1 MNILVTGA
9 TGYVGYHLCK
19 ELKKLEHNVVEF
31 NSKNFHYLIE
41 KYYQPPTI
49 KNVKFDIIYHLA
61 VKTEAGGYC
70 QKHPG
75 EQFLINSEINNTILK
90 YWYNY
95 QSQAKF
101 ITMGSSCGYD
111 DNIIRTE
118 DNYLKGQPETGYE
131 VYGNIKRNLL
141 IGLRALHN
149 EYGMNYS
156 YLIPS
161 TIYGPYYKLNDKH
174 FIYDL
179 IQKIY
184 SGVYDDKEVILW
196 GTGDQRRELIY
207 IDDVIRSLIY
217 AMENEVEICNLSSG
231 FDFSIKDYAKFI
243 CDIMGYDFN
252 KIKFDTTQFVGALNK
267 KMESKLSPRIF
278 TPLYEGLQKTIEYYK
293 NVI

>member
-1 MNILVTGA
+1 MKNILITGA

-19 ELKKLEHNVVEF
+19 ELKKLKHNVVEL
-31 NSKNFHYLIE
+31 NSKNF
-41 KYYQPPTI
+41 YQLP
-49 KNVKFDIIYHLA
+49 KLQKFDIIYHLA

-75 EQFLINSEINNTILK
+75 EQFLINSEINSTILK

-111 DNIIRTE
+111 DNIEKRE

-149 EYGMNYS
+149 EYNMNYS

-161 TIYGPYYKLNDKH
+161 TIYGPNYKLSDKH

-179 IQKIY
+179 IRKIWRGKY
-184 SGVYDDKEVILW
+184 MGDEVTLW
-196 GTGDQRRELIY
+196 GTGEQRRELIY
-207 IDDVIRSLIY
+207 IDDVVNILIK
-217 AMENEVEICNLSSG
+217 MMDENIKITNLSSG
-231 FDFSIKDYAKFI
+231 YDYSIKEYANMI
-243 CDIMGYDFN
+243 SEIMEYDHY
-252 KIKFDTTQFVGALNK
+252 KIQYDPNQFVGALNK
-267 KMESKLSPRIF
+267 KMVQTYDFNYTPIF
-278 TPLYEGLQKTIEYYK
+278 IGLKNTIEYYD